1 MTTDTPKPGSGPMFD
16 RIARRYD
23 LLNRILSLGQDHR
36 WRRAAIKALEL
47 PPKARVL
54 DLATGTADVAIA
66 VARGHKEAQ
75 VVGVDPST
83 QMLSVGEGKVGEAR
97 LSERVALRTGDAQA
111 LDFEAETFDG
121 VTMAF
126 GIRNVPDRN
135 KALREI
141 RRVLKPGGRVA
152 ILELNQPQDGLF
164 SSPARWWVRK
174 AVPRIGAWLSGAG
187 EYEYLHQSVMAFP
200 PAGRFTRHIEEAGL
214 VIVETRPMTFGAVT
228 LFVAEKRNEP
238 DPA

>member
-1 MTTDTPKPGSGPMFD
+1 MTPDTQPGSGLMFD

-36 WRRAAIKALEL
+36 WRRAAIDALEL
-47 PPKARVL
+47 PESARVL

-66 VARGHKEAQ
+66 AARRHRDAT
-75 VVGVDPST
+75 VVGVDPSA
-83 QMLSVGEGKVGEAR
+83 QMLAVGEGKVRERR
-97 LSERVALRTGDAQA
+97 LGERVTLQTGDAQELA
-111 LDFEAETFDG
+111 LEDGAFDG

-126 GIRNVPDRN
+126 GIRNVPDRG

-141 RRVLKPGGRVA
+141 RRVLKPGGRMA
-152 ILELNQPQDGLF
+152 ILELNQPHDGLF

-228 LFVAEKRNEP
+228 LFVAEKREGPEP
-238 DPA
+238 A